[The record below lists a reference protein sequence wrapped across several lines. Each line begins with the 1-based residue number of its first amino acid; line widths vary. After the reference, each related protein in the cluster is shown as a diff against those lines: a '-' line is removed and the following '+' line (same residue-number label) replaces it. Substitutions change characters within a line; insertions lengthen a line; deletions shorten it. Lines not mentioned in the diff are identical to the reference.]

1 MIQGHN
7 QYQGTNDCGLEHS
20 ALSCTEST
28 NNKRLCEALHG
39 PGNGDLAFDD
49 WKGETKEEER
59 KEKVYKKR
67 FYKDKGAC

>member
-39 PGNGDLAFDD
+39 PGNGELEILPLMIG
-49 WKGETKEEER
+49 K
-59 KEKVYKKR
+59 
-67 FYKDKGAC
+67 